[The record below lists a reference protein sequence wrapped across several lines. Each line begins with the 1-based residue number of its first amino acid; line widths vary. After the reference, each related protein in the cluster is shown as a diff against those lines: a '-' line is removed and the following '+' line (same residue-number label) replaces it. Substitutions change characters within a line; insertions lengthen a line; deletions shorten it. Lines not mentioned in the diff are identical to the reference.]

1 MSGDRELAREIAELA
16 KEIWTDCFGSILPPG
31 QTEYMIEKFQSE
43 KAILQQM
50 SEGYIYDTIFF
61 GERKVGYSAIK
72 VEEDRI
78 FISKIYLLNSFRGK
92 GLAYERFQEIE
103 ATARD
108 LGKPNLYLTVNR
120 NNEPAIRFYRGMG
133 FFIDDEVDKDIG
145 GGFFMNDYIMRKLL

>member
-1 MSGDRELAREIAELA
+1 MSADRGLAGEIAKLA
-16 KEIWTDCFGSILPPG
+16 KEIWTECFGSMLPPG

-43 KAILQQM
+43 EAIIEQM

-61 GERKVGYSAIK
+61 GKRNVGYSAIK

-78 FISKIYLLNSFRGK
+78 FISKIYLLSGFRGR

-103 ATARD
+103 AIARD

-120 NNEPAIRFYRGMG
+120 NNEPAIRFYRSMG

-145 GGFFMNDYIMRKLL
+145 GGFSMNDYIMRKLL

>member
-1 MSGDRELAREIAELA
+1 MSGDRESAKEIAELA
-16 KEIWTDCFGSILPPG
+16 KEIWVECFGSILPPG

-43 KAILQQM
+43 KAILRQM

-61 GERKVGYSAIK
+61 GERNVGYSAIK
-72 VEEDRI
+72 VEEDRV
-78 FISKIYLLNSFRGK
+78 FISKIYLLKSFRGR

-103 ATARD
+103 AIARD

-120 NNEPAIRFYRGMG
+120 NNESAIRFYRSMG
-133 FFIDDEVDKDIG
+133 FFVDDEVDKDIG